1 MNGRIPLVACGVC
14 LLTAPA
20 MAQVLQF
27 DVNTI
32 SYTILDSSGS
42 PGAFGGESH
51 TGAVQLSLGI
61 GRLPAVLIQDNP
73 PSGPFELQ
81 PGFTGTLTGFDA
93 RLNLD
98 NGEVTGGSLRLE
110 VDSGDVYEADIDAI
124 GSVEELL
131 SGGFT
136 IDYGTSGG
144 SFSDLD
150 FAGVNVSRWSGS
162 DLPGLGLLFRF
173 NPTSPMGTADTDI
186 FVIPGPAPLAL
197 LGLAGIAV
205 ARRRR

>member
-14 LLTAPA
+14 LLAAPA

-32 SYTILDSSGS
+32 SYTILDGSGA
-42 PGAFGGESH
+42 PAAFGGEMH
-51 TGAVQLSLGI
+51 TGAVELSLGR

-81 PGFTGTLTGFDA
+81 MGFTGTLTGFDA
-93 RLNLD
+93 RLNLN

-110 VDSGDVYEADIDAI
+110 VDSGDIYEANIDAI
-124 GSVEELL
+124 GNVEELL

-150 FAGVNVSRWSGS
+150 FAGVDVSRWSGS

-186 FVIPGPAPLAL
+186 FVIPAPASVAL
-197 LGLAGIAV
+197 LGLAGLAV